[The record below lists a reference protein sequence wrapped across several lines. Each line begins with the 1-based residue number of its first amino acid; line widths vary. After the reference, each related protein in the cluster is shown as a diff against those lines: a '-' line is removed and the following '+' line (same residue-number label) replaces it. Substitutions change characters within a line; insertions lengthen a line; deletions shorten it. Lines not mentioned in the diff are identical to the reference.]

1 MNYRFLLTSDITQ
14 PPNQTVL
21 EQLPKNDFQSGIDFN
36 GLLKT
41 FANPEG
47 LAMVGGLIFL
57 ILLSQFTSGKKGK
70 ISTGR
75 LVGKVEK
82 LAATNLALKQIQER
96 KHNKVCFWCG
106 SPRYWFSGKL
116 RGFGARLQTFL
127 GASPTVWIP
136 HAERS
141 TLVLGAPG
149 SGKTFGTIDRMAQ
162 SCMAQ
167 GFPLIVYDKKGD
179 QMKLLAPLAARYGY
193 DVRIFAPGE
202 PYSEVINPLDFMEN
216 QEDAVTAAQIAQ
228 VINANAGSGKSDEFF
243 SKAADLLAKAL
254 IQLAKGSD
262 CPDLATVYC
271 IQSVDDFINK
281 LYAAVQAGKVSR
293 WVAASFQQ
301 YLKARDSEKTI
312 ASIDTTTVGIF
323 SAFIQRS
330 LLPCFI
336 GKSTIPTK
344 LSGRQILIFKL
355 DDPRRD
361 VVGPLLA
368 AALHMTIVSN
378 LCTPRFDPIGI
389 FIDEL
394 PSLYL
399 KALPQ
404 WINEYRSN
412 GACFVLGVQS
422 LEQLANA
429 YGENLAAAITSACST
444 KILYNPANYSTAEK
458 FSQSYG
464 NKEFI
469 IKNKSISDSKEG
481 RTTTWAD
488 NIQTMPILT
497 ADEIMRFP
505 QGKCVITNPGYT
517 SSSEGS
523 IPYPLTIPIPKSDQK
538 QIEESEKLWSQQL
551 CPRLIARSPQIDL
564 NQLDEAIDLRKQI
577 AEQLLA
583 TGQFSKTSPNQSE
596 SEEIELS
603 SPASSDSPW

>member
-1 MNYRFLLTSDITQ
+1 MLISKTIT
-14 PPNQTVL
+14 
-21 EQLPKNDFQSGIDFN
+21 EQSPQHGYNSGLDFVGLFKN
-36 GLLKT
+36 

-47 LAMVGGLIFL
+47 LTMLGSLTFL
-57 ILLSQFTSGKKGK
+57 ILLTQVAGSKKGK

-75 LVGKVEK
+75 VVGTAEK
-82 LAATNLALKQIQER
+82 LAATNLALKQIR
-96 KHNKVCFWCG
+96 ASKHNKVCFWCG
-106 SPRYWFSGKL
+106 SPRYWFKGKF
-116 RGFGARLQTFL
+116 RDIGAIFQTIL

-149 SGKTFGTIDRMAQ
+149 SGKTFGTIDRMAE
-162 SCMAQ
+162 SCMVQ

-179 QMKLLAPLAARYGY
+179 QMKLLAPLAACYGY

-228 VINANAGSGKSDEFF
+228 VINANAGGRGDEFF

-281 LYAAVQAGKVSR
+281 LHASVQAGKVSR

-323 SAFIQRS
+323 SSFIQRS
-330 LLPCFI
+330 LLPSFI

-378 LCTPRFDPIGI
+378 LSTPRFDPIGI

-422 LEQLANA
+422 LEQLASA

-458 FSQSYG
+458 FSQSFG

-469 IKNKSISDSKEG
+469 VKNKSISNSKDG
-481 RTTTWAD
+481 QTTTWSD
-488 NIQTMPILT
+488 NLQTMPIIT

-517 SSSEGS
+517 SSGEGS
-523 IPYPLTIPIPKSDQK
+523 IPYPLTIPIPKLDIYRISN
-538 QIEESEKLWSQQL
+538 SEKLWDSQL
-551 CPRLIARSPQIDL
+551 YPRITARSTLIEQ
-564 NQLDEAIDLRKQI
+564 QHLDEAIDLRKQI
-577 AEQLLA
+577 AQQLLNIDSYSNA
-583 TGQFSKTSPNQSE
+583 NTSE
-596 SEEIELS
+596 SEEIELT
-603 SPASSDSPW
+603 SPTFDQSPW

>member
-1 MNYRFLLTSDITQ
+1 MQYRTIIAQQPVVTS
-14 PPNQTVL
+14 
-21 EQLPKNDFQSGIDFN
+21 IDFK
-36 GLLKT
+36 GLIKQ
-41 FANPEG
+41 FQNPEG
-47 LAMVGGLIFL
+47 LALLGSLVFLLLLTSLGG
-57 ILLSQFTSGKKGK
+57 GKKGK

-75 LVGKVEK
+75 VVGIAEK
-82 LAATNLALKQIQER
+82 LSATNLALKQIRER
-96 KHNKVCFWCG
+96 KHDRVCMWCG
-106 SPRYWFSGKL
+106 SPQYWWKGKQL
-116 RGFGARLQTFL
+116 NGLVRGTVARVQTVL
-127 GASPTVWIP
+127 GSSPTVWLP

-141 TLVLGAPG
+141 SLVLGAPG
-149 SGKTFGTIDRMAQ
+149 SGKTFGTIDRMAE
-162 SCMAQ
+162 SCMVQ
-167 GFPLIVYDKKGD
+167 GIPLIVYDKKGD
-179 QMKLLAPLAARYGY
+179 QMRLLAPLAARYGY
-193 DVRIFAPGE
+193 QVRIFAPGE
-202 PYSEVINPLDFMEN
+202 PYSEIINPLDFMEN

-228 VINANAGSGKSDEFF
+228 VINANAGGSGKGDEFF

-281 LYAAVQAGKVSR
+281 LHTAVQAGKVSK

-301 YLKARDSEKTI
+301 YLKARDSEKTV

-323 SAFIQRS
+323 SGFIQRS

-344 LSGRQILIFKL
+344 LTGRQILIFKL
-355 DDPRRD
+355 DDARRD

-378 LCTPRFDPIGI
+378 LSSPRKDPIGI

-429 YGENLAAAITSACST
+429 YGENLAAAIASACST
-444 KILYNPANYSTAEK
+444 KVLYNPANYATAEK
-458 FSQSYG
+458 FSSSYG
-464 NKEFI
+464 HKEFI
-469 IKNKSISDSKEG
+469 VKERSISNSLEG
-481 RTTTWAD
+481 RSVTWSERL
-488 NIQTMPILT
+488 QTMPILT
-497 ADEIMRFP
+497 PDQIMRFP
-505 QGKCVITNPGYT
+505 QGKCVITNPGYR
-517 SSSEGS
+517 SGGESS
-523 IPYPLTIPIPKSDQK
+523 IPYPLTIPIPKSDRIRIGQ
-538 QIEESEKLWSQQL
+538 STRLWDEQVQ
-551 CPRLIARSPQIDL
+551 PRLISRSKLCDPY
-564 NQLDEAIDLRKQI
+564 QLDEAMELRQQI

-583 TGQFSKTSPNQSE
+583 VSHNYKNEAEQPQE
-596 SEEIELS
+596 AEEVEELVT
-603 SPASSDSPW
+603 PGNDW

>member
-1 MNYRFLLTSDITQ
+1 MKQYFILSEARNSKTVIEQKSNGIKSSFDI
-14 PPNQTVL
+14 
-21 EQLPKNDFQSGIDFN
+21 N
-36 GLLKT
+36 GLIKT

-47 LAMVGGLIFL
+47 LAMIGILVFL
-57 ILLSQFTSGKKGK
+57 FILSQFSNGKKGK

-75 LVGKVEK
+75 VVGVSEK
-82 LAATNLALKQIQER
+82 LAATNLALKQIEER
-96 KHNKVCFWCG
+96 KNNKVTFWCG
-106 SPRYWFSGKL
+106 SPRYWFSGRFRK
-116 RGFGARLQTFL
+116 FGASLQTFL
-127 GASPTVWIP
+127 GASPTIWIP

-149 SGKTFGTIDRMAQ
+149 SGKTFGTIDRMAE
-162 SCMAQ
+162 SCMMQ

-202 PYSEVINPLDFMEN
+202 SYSEVINPLDFMEN
-216 QEDAVTAAQIAQ
+216 QEDAVSAGQIAQ
-228 VINANAGSGKSDEFF
+228 VINANAGGSGKGDEFF

-281 LYAAVQAGKVSR
+281 LHAAVQAGTVSR

-301 YLKARDSEKTI
+301 YLKAKDSEKTI

-330 LLPCFI
+330 LLSSFI
-336 GKSTIPTK
+336 GKSTISTK
-344 LSGRQILIFKL
+344 LSGKQILIFKL

-378 LCTPRFDPIGI
+378 LCTPRKDPLGI

-422 LEQLANA
+422 LEQLANT

-444 KILYNPANYSTAEK
+444 KVLYNPANYSTADK
-458 FSQSYG
+458 FSQSFG
-464 NKEFI
+464 HKEFI
-469 IKNKSISDSKEG
+469 VKNKSISDSVEG
-481 RTTTWAD
+481 RTVTWTD
-488 NIQTMPILT
+488 NLQTMPILT
-497 ADEIMRFP
+497 PDEIMRFP
-505 QGKCVITNPGYT
+505 QGKCVITNPGYA
-517 SSSEGS
+517 SRSEGS
-523 IPYPLTIPIPKSDQK
+523 IPYPLTIPIPKLD
-538 QIEESEKLWSQQL
+538 IERINRSEQLWSEQVY
-551 CPRLIARSPQIDL
+551 PRLLMRSSIGDI
-564 NQLDEAIDLRKQI
+564 NQLDEAIDLRERI
-577 AEQLLA
+577 AEQVLT
-583 TGQFSKTSPNQSE
+583 TGEHSVSTLNQLDSK
-596 SEEIELS
+596 EIELV
-603 SPASSDSPW
+603 SPHSNEVW

>member
-1 MNYRFLLTSDITQ
+1 MKQYLLLSDIT
-14 PPNQTVL
+14 NNKTVI
-21 EQLPKNDFQSGIDFN
+21 EQKSSGIKSSFDVN
-36 GLLKT
+36 GLFKT

-47 LAMVGGLIFL
+47 LAMIGILVFL
-57 ILLSQFTSGKKGK
+57 FILSQFCSVRKGK
-70 ISTGR
+70 ISTGKV
-75 LVGKVEK
+75 VGISEK
-82 LAATNLALKQIQER
+82 LAATNLALKQIEER
-96 KHNKVCFWCG
+96 KHNKVTFWCG
-106 SPRYWFSGKL
+106 SPRYWFSGRFRK
-116 RGFGARLQTFL
+116 FGAAFQTFL

-149 SGKTFGTIDRMAQ
+149 SGKTFGTIDRMAE
-162 SCMAQ
+162 SCMMQ

-216 QEDAVTAAQIAQ
+216 QEDAVSAAQIAQ
-228 VINANAGSGKSDEFF
+228 VINANAGGSGKGDEFF

-271 IQSVDDFINK
+271 IQSIDDFINK
-281 LYAAVQAGKVSR
+281 LHAAVQAGTVSR

-301 YLKARDSEKTI
+301 YLKAKDSEKTI

-330 LLPCFI
+330 LLSSFI
-336 GKSTIPTK
+336 GKSTISTK
-344 LSGRQILIFKL
+344 LSGKQILIFKL

-378 LCTPRFDPIGI
+378 LCTQRKDPLGI

-422 LEQLANA
+422 LEQLANT

-444 KILYNPANYSTAEK
+444 KVLYNPANYSTADK

-464 NKEFI
+464 HKEFI
-469 IKNKSISDSKEG
+469 VKNKSISDSKEG
-481 RTTTWAD
+481 RTVTWTD
-488 NIQTMPILT
+488 NLQTMPILT

-517 SSSEGS
+517 SVGEGS
-523 IPYPLTIPIPKSDQK
+523 IPYPLTIPIPKIDIVRIDRSEQLWLE
-538 QIEESEKLWSQQL
+538 QIY
-551 CPRLIARSPQIDL
+551 PRLIMRSPLVDI
-564 NQLDEAIDLRKQI
+564 NQLDEAIDLRERI
-577 AEQLLA
+577 AEQLLMA
-583 TGQFSKTSPNQSE
+583 GEHSVQSINQVE
-596 SEEIELS
+596 GKEIELV
-603 SPASSDSPW
+603 SPDRDETW

>member
-1 MNYRFLLTSDITQ
+1 MKHEFISNETTYQVVTQ
-14 PPNQTVL
+14 PANSY
-21 EQLPKNDFQSGIDFN
+21 KSGFDIQ
-36 GLLKT
+36 GLFKT
-41 FANPEG
+41 FANPEALLMLG
-47 LAMVGGLIFL
+47 SLVFL
-57 ILLSQFTSGKKGK
+57 ILLSQFGNGKSGK

-75 LVGKVEK
+75 IVGRAEKV
-82 LAATNLALKQIQER
+82 AATNLALKQIRER

-106 SPRYWFSGKL
+106 SPRYWFSGNL
-116 RGFGARLQTFL
+116 IETGAVFQTFL

-149 SGKTFGTIDRMAQ
+149 SGKTYGTIDRMAE
-162 SCMAQ
+162 SCMIQ

-228 VINANAGSGKSDEFF
+228 VINANAGGSGKGDEFF

-254 IQLAKGSD
+254 IQLAKSSD

-271 IQSVDDFINK
+271 IQSIDEFTNK
-281 LYAAVQAGKVSR
+281 LQSAVQAGKVSR

-301 YLKARDSEKTI
+301 YLKAKDSEKTI

-323 SAFIQRS
+323 SGFIQRS
-330 LLPCFI
+330 LLPSFI

-355 DDPRRD
+355 DDARRD

-378 LCTPRFDPIGI
+378 LSTPRTDPIGI

-399 KALPQ
+399 KALPH

-458 FSQSYG
+458 FSQSFG
-464 NKEFI
+464 NKDI
-469 IKNKSISDSKEG
+469 IVKNKSISNSKDG
-481 RTTTWAD
+481 QTITMTD
-488 NIQTMPILT
+488 NLQAMPIIT
-497 ADEIMRFP
+497 PDEIMRFP
-505 QGKCVITNPGYT
+505 QGKCVITNPGY
-517 SSSEGS
+517 SSGSEGS
-523 IPYPLTIPIPKSDQK
+523 IPYPLTIPIPQSDINRIVKS
-538 QIEESEKLWSQQL
+538 EELWEQQL
-551 CPRLIARSPQIDL
+551 YPRLIARSPQVDV
-564 NQLDEAIDLRKQI
+564 NQLDAAIDLRKHI
-577 AEQLLA
+577 ASQLLA
-583 TGQFSKTSPNQSE
+583 PSTVSSQT
-596 SEEIELS
+596 EEIKLVTPEQEEV
-603 SPASSDSPW
+603 W

>member
-1 MNYRFLLTSDITQ
+1 MKSVSYELKIASVEIPVVEQ
-14 PPNQTVL
+14 PLAVSGY
-21 EQLPKNDFQSGIDFN
+21 QSGFDLG
-36 GLLKT
+36 GLFKT
-41 FANPEG
+41 LANPEG
-47 LAMVGGLIFL
+47 LAMLGALVFL
-57 ILLSQFTSGKKGK
+57 ILVSQLAGGKKGK

-75 LVGKVEK
+75 VVGTAEK
-82 LAATNLALKQIQER
+82 LAATNLALKQIRER

-106 SPRYWFSGKL
+106 SPNYWWKGRL
-116 RGFGARLQTFL
+116 RNVGACLQTII

-149 SGKTFGTIDRMAQ
+149 SGKTYGTIDRMAE
-162 SCMAQ
+162 SCMVQ

-179 QMKLLAPLAARYGY
+179 QMRLLAPLAARYGY
-193 DVRIFAPGE
+193 EVRIFAPGE
-202 PYSEVINPLDFMEN
+202 PYSEVINPLDFMED

-228 VINANAGSGKSDEFF
+228 VINANAGGSGKGDEFF
-243 SKAADLLAKAL
+243 SKAADLLAKAI
-254 IQLAKGSD
+254 IQMAKGSEL
-262 CPDLATVYC
+262 PDLATVYC

-281 LYAAVQAGKVSR
+281 LHAAVLSGKVSR

-301 YLKARDSEKTI
+301 YLKARDSEKTV
-312 ASIDTTTVGIF
+312 ASIDTTTLGIF
-323 SAFIQRS
+323 SGFIQRS
-330 LLPCFI
+330 LLPSFI
-336 GKSTIPTK
+336 GKSTISTK
-344 LSGRQILIFKL
+344 LQGRQILIFKL

-368 AALHMTIVSN
+368 AALHMIIVSN
-378 LCTPRFDPIGI
+378 LSSPRQDPIGI

-444 KILYNPANYSTAEK
+444 KILYNPANYDTAEK

-464 NKEFI
+464 HKEFI
-469 IKNKSISDSKEG
+469 IKNKSISNSKDG
-481 RTTTWAD
+481 RSTSWTD
-488 NIQTMPILT
+488 NLQTMPILT
-497 ADEIMRFP
+497 PDEIMRFP
-505 QGKCVITNPGYT
+505 QGKCVITNPGY
-517 SSSEGS
+517 SSRGEGS
-523 IPYPLTIPIPKSDQK
+523 IPYPLTIPIPKSDSK
-538 QIEESEKLWSQQL
+538 RINETPKLWDEQV
-551 CPRLIARSPQIDL
+551 CPRLIARSRMSEMS
-564 NQLDEAIDLRKQI
+564 QLDEAIDLRKQV

-583 TGQFSKTSPNQSE
+583 ANPEQQVPPTEEPAPE
-596 SEEIELS
+596 SVTLE
-603 SPASSDSPW
+603 SPW

>member
-1 MNYRFLLTSDITQ
+1 MNQQFIFSSTKKTVTEQKSNEIKSSFDI
-14 PPNQTVL
+14 
-21 EQLPKNDFQSGIDFN
+21 N
-36 GLLKT
+36 GLFQY

-47 LAMVGGLIFL
+47 LTMIGVLVFI
-57 ILLSQFTSGKKGK
+57 ILLSQFSGAKKGK

-75 LVGKVEK
+75 VVGRGEK
-82 LAATNLALKQIQER
+82 LAATNLALQQIEER
-96 KHNKVCFWCG
+96 KHNKVTFWCG
-106 SPRYWFSGKL
+106 SPKYWFPGRFKQ
-116 RGFGARLQTFL
+116 GGARFQTIV

-149 SGKTFGTIDRMAQ
+149 SGKTFGTIDRMAE

-193 DVRIFAPGE
+193 KVWIFAPGE

-228 VINANAGSGKSDEFF
+228 VINANAGGSGKSDEFF

-262 CPDLATVYC
+262 CPDLAMVYC
-271 IQSVDDFINK
+271 IQSTDGFINK
-281 LYAAVQAGKVSR
+281 LHAAVQAGRVSR

-301 YLKARDSEKTI
+301 YLKAKDSEKTI

-323 SAFIQRS
+323 SGFMQRS
-330 LLPCFI
+330 LLPSFI

-344 LSGRQILIFKL
+344 LSGKQILIFKL

-378 LCTPRFDPIGI
+378 LSTSRKDPLGI

-429 YGENLAAAITSACST
+429 YGENLSAAIC
-444 KILYNPANYSTAEK
+444 
-458 FSQSYG
+458 
-464 NKEFI
+464 
-469 IKNKSISDSKEG
+469 
-481 RTTTWAD
+481 
-488 NIQTMPILT
+488 
-497 ADEIMRFP
+497 
-505 QGKCVITNPGYT
+505 
-517 SSSEGS
+517 
-523 IPYPLTIPIPKSDQK
+523 
-538 QIEESEKLWSQQL
+538 LWH
-551 CPRLIARSPQIDL
+551 
-564 NQLDEAIDLRKQI
+564 
-577 AEQLLA
+577 
-583 TGQFSKTSPNQSE
+583 
-596 SEEIELS
+596 
-603 SPASSDSPW
+603 

>member
-1 MNYRFLLTSDITQ
+1 MNYRFLLTSDITHPQ
-14 PPNQTVL
+14 NQTVL
-21 EQLPKNDFQSGIDFN
+21 EQLPKNGFQSGIDFN

-47 LAMVGGLIFL
+47 LAMVGALIFL
-57 ILLSQFTSGKKGK
+57 ILLSQFIGGKKGK

-312 ASIDTTTVGIF
+312 ASIDTTTMGIF

-330 LLPCFI
+330 LLPSFI

-523 IPYPLTIPIPKSDQK
+523 IPYLLTIPIPKSDQK

-551 CPRLIARSPQIDL
+551 CPRLIARSPQIGL

-583 TGQFSKTSPNQSE
+583 TGQFSKASTNQSE

-603 SPASSDSPW
+603 SPASFDSLW

>member
-1 MNYRFLLTSDITQ
+1 MNQQFIFSSTNKTVTEQKSNGIKSSFDI
-14 PPNQTVL
+14 
-21 EQLPKNDFQSGIDFN
+21 N
-36 GLLKT
+36 GLFQY

-47 LAMVGGLIFL
+47 LTMIGVLVFI
-57 ILLSQFTSGKKGK
+57 ILLSQFSGAKKGK

-75 LVGKVEK
+75 VVGRGEK
-82 LAATNLALKQIQER
+82 LAATNLALQQIEER
-96 KHNKVCFWCG
+96 KHNKVTFWCG
-106 SPRYWFSGKL
+106 SPKYWFPGK
-116 RGFGARLQTFL
+116 FKNTGAKFQTIL

-136 HAERS
+136 NAERS

-149 SGKTFGTIDRMAQ
+149 SGKTFGTIDRMAE

-228 VINANAGSGKSDEFF
+228 VINANAGGSGKSDEFF

-262 CPDLATVYC
+262 CPDLAMVYC
-271 IQSVDDFINK
+271 IQSTDGFINK
-281 LYAAVQAGKVSR
+281 LHAAVQAGRVSR

-301 YLKARDSEKTI
+301 YLKAKDSEKTI

-323 SAFIQRS
+323 SGFMQRS
-330 LLPCFI
+330 LLPSFI

-344 LSGRQILIFKL
+344 LSGKQILIFKL

-378 LCTPRFDPIGI
+378 LSTPRKDPLGI

-429 YGENLAAAITSACST
+429 YGENLSAAIASACST

-464 NKEFI
+464 HKEFI
-469 IKNKSISDSKEG
+469 VKNKSISDSKEG
-481 RTTTWAD
+481 RTVTWTD
-488 NIQTMPILT
+488 NLQTMPIIT
-497 ADEIMRFP
+497 PDEIMRFP
-505 QGKCVITNPGYT
+505 QGKCVITNPGY
-517 SSSEGS
+517 SSSGEAS
-523 IPYPLTIPIPKSDQK
+523 IPYPVTIPIPKLDVRRIVK
-538 QIEESEKLWSQQL
+538 SEQLWENQVY
-551 CPRLIARSPQIDL
+551 PRLILRSQLIDASE
-564 NQLDEAIDLRKQI
+564 LDDAIDLRKQI
-577 AEQLLA
+577 AEQLLTIGEQEINIRNPA
-583 TGQFSKTSPNQSE
+583 KTKP
-596 SEEIELS
+596 IELV
-603 SPASSDSPW
+603 SPSSDPAW

>member
-1 MNYRFLLTSDITQ
+1 MNYPFLSTSDITQ

-21 EQLPKNDFQSGIDFN
+21 EQLPKNGFQSGIDFN

-47 LAMVGGLIFL
+47 LAMVGALIFI
-57 ILLSQFTSGKKGK
+57 ILLSQFTGGKKGK

-106 SPRYWFSGKL
+106 SPLYWFSGKL

-193 DVRIFAPGE
+193 DVWIFAPGE

-262 CPDLATVYC
+262 CPDLATVYS

-293 WVAASFQQ
+293 WVASSFQQ

-330 LLPCFI
+330 LLPSFI

-538 QIEESEKLWSQQL
+538 QIEENEKLWSQQV

-583 TGQFSKTSPNQSE
+583 TGQFSKALTNQSE

-603 SPASSDSPW
+603 SSESFDSPW

>member
-1 MNYRFLLTSDITQ
+1 MKQPKLHSSQVVTQQAIPYKSSIDIQ
-14 PPNQTVL
+14 
-21 EQLPKNDFQSGIDFN
+21 
-36 GLLKT
+36 GLFKT
-41 FANPEG
+41 FINPEALVMLG
-47 LAMVGGLIFL
+47 SLVFL
-57 ILLSQFTSGKKGK
+57 IVLSQLGNGKKGK

-75 LVGKVEK
+75 LVGRKEKV
-82 LAATNLALKQIQER
+82 AATITALKQIRER
-96 KHNKVCFWCG
+96 KHNRVCFWCG
-106 SPRYWFSGKL
+106 SPRYWFSGK
-116 RGFGARLQTFL
+116 FMETGARIQTFF

-149 SGKTFGTIDRMAQ
+149 SGKTFGTIDRMAE
-162 SCMAQ
+162 SCMIQ

-202 PYSEVINPLDFMEN
+202 PYSEIINPLDFMEN

-228 VINANAGSGKSDEFF
+228 VINANAGGSGRSDEFF

-254 IQLAKGSD
+254 IQLAKSSD

-271 IQSVDDFINK
+271 IQSIDEFTNK
-281 LYAAVQAGKVSR
+281 LQSAVTAGQVSR

-323 SAFIQRS
+323 SGFIQRS
-330 LLPCFI
+330 LLPSFI

-344 LSGRQILIFKL
+344 LSGRQMLIFKL

-378 LCTPRFDPIGI
+378 LSTPRTDPIGI

-458 FSQSYG
+458 FSQSFG
-464 NKEFI
+464 NKDI
-469 IKNKSISDSKEG
+469 IVKNKSISNSKDG
-481 RTTTWAD
+481 QTLTITD
-488 NIQTMPILT
+488 NLQAMPIIT
-497 ADEIMRFP
+497 PDEIMRFP

-517 SSSEGS
+517 SSNEGS
-523 IPYPLTIPIPKSDQK
+523 IPYPLTIPIPQSDINRITNSQ
-538 QIEESEKLWSQQL
+538 ELWEQQL
-551 CPRLIARSPQIDL
+551 CPRLIARSPQVDI
-564 NQLDEAIDLRKQI
+564 NQLDAAIDLRKHI
-577 AEQLLA
+577 ASQLLPLDQPSS
-583 TGQFSKTSPNQSE
+583 TNNQASVIE
-596 SEEIELS
+596 LVTPSSEE
-603 SPASSDSPW
+603 AW

>member
-1 MNYRFLLTSDITQ
+1 MNNNYILSQIQTQQTVETQ
-14 PPNQTVL
+14 PT
-21 EQLPKNDFQSGIDFN
+21 SGYRSSFDLA
-36 GLLKT
+36 GLFKT

-47 LAMVGGLIFL
+47 LAMIGVLVFL
-57 ILLSQFTSGKKGK
+57 ILLSQFAGGKKGK
-70 ISTGR
+70 ISTGKV
-75 LVGKVEK
+75 VGTAEK
-82 LAATNLALKQIQER
+82 LAATNLALKQIRER
-96 KHNKVCFWCG
+96 KHNQVCFWCG
-106 SPRYWFSGKL
+106 SPRYWWKGKL
-116 RGFGARLQTFL
+116 KNLGACLQTLL

-149 SGKTFGTIDRMAQ
+149 SGKTYGTIDRMAQ
-162 SCMAQ
+162 SCMMQ
-167 GFPLIVYDKKGD
+167 GFPLIVYDKKGT
-179 QMKLLAPLAARYGY
+179 QMQLLAPLAARYGY

-216 QEDAVTAAQIAQ
+216 SEDAVTAAQIAQ
-228 VINANAGSGKSDEFF
+228 VINANASGGGKGDEFF

-281 LYAAVQAGKVSR
+281 LHTAVQAGKVSR

-301 YLKARDSEKTI
+301 YLKARDSEKTV

-323 SAFIQRS
+323 SGFIQRS
-330 LLPCFI
+330 ILPSFI

-344 LSGRQILIFKL
+344 LSGRQMLIFKL
-355 DDPRRD
+355 DDSRRD
-361 VVGPLLA
+361 IVGPLLA

-378 LCTPRFDPIGI
+378 LCTPRKDPIGI

-399 KALPQ
+399 KALPL

-429 YGENLAAAITSACST
+429 YGENLSAAIASACST
-444 KILYNPANYSTAEK
+444 KVLYNPANYATAEE

-464 NKEFI
+464 EKEFI
-469 IKNKSISDSKEG
+469 VKERSISNSKEG
-481 RTTTWAD
+481 RSVSWSERL
-488 NIQTMPILT
+488 QTMPILT
-497 ADEIMRFP
+497 PDEIMRFP
-505 QGKCVITNPGYT
+505 QGKCVITNPGY
-517 SSSEGS
+517 SSGGEGS
-523 IPYPLTIPIPKSDQK
+523 IPYPTTIPIPKSDQK
-538 QIEESEKLWSQQL
+538 RIEESTKLWQEQV
-551 CPRLIARSPQIDL
+551 CPRLIARSRLIAPT
-564 NQLDEAIDLRKQI
+564 QLDDAIDLRKQI

-583 TGQFSKTSPNQSE
+583 VRHQSTKTEMETLQHQAQEDSE
-596 SEEIELS
+596 SELVTLE
-603 SPASSDSPW
+603 SPW

>member
-1 MNYRFLLTSDITQ
+1 MQTPKTVIEQ
-14 PPNQTVL
+14 PA
-21 EQLPKNDFQSGIDFN
+21 KNGYHSGIDFV
-36 GLLKT
+36 GLFKT

-47 LAMVGGLIFL
+47 LTMLGTLIFL
-57 ILLSQFTSGKKGK
+57 ILLTQVAGSKKGK

-75 LVGKVEK
+75 VVGTAEK
-82 LAATNLALKQIQER
+82 LAATSLALKQIRAR

-106 SPRYWFSGKL
+106 SPRYWFKGNF
-116 RGFGARLQTFL
+116 RDIGAVFQTFV

-149 SGKTFGTIDRMAQ
+149 SGKTFGTIDRMAE
-162 SCMAQ
+162 SCMVQ

-179 QMKLLAPLAARYGY
+179 QMKLLAPLAACYGY

-228 VINANAGSGKSDEFF
+228 VINANAGGSGKGDEFF

-271 IQSVDDFINK
+271 IQSIDDFINK
-281 LYAAVQAGKVSR
+281 LHASVQAGKVSR

-323 SAFIQRS
+323 SSFIQRS

-378 LCTPRFDPIGI
+378 LCTPRSDPIGI

-422 LEQLANA
+422 LEQLASS

-458 FSQSYG
+458 FSQSFG

-469 IKNKSISDSKEG
+469 VKNKSTSNSKDG
-481 RTTTWAD
+481 YTTTWSD
-488 NIQTMPILT
+488 NLQTMPILT

-517 SSSEGS
+517 SSGEGS
-523 IPYPLTIPIPKSDQK
+523 IPYPLTIPIPKLDIYRISK
-538 QIEESEKLWSQQL
+538 CEKLWDEQIYPRKCYSSTLIEQQH
-551 CPRLIARSPQIDL
+551 
-564 NQLDEAIDLRKQI
+564 LDEAIDLRKQI
-577 AEQLLA
+577 AHELLNVESLLNERSA
-583 TGQFSKTSPNQSE
+583 EAEEEIKLTSPT
-596 SEEIELS
+596 
-603 SPASSDSPW
+603 AHDSPW

>member
-1 MNYRFLLTSDITQ
+1 MKQYFLYS
-14 PPNQTVL
+14 PNTKYKTVT
-21 EQLPKNDFQSGIDFN
+21 EQRSNGIKSSFEN

-47 LAMVGGLIFL
+47 LAMIGILVFL
-57 ILLSQFTSGKKGK
+57 ILLSQFSSGRKGK

-75 LVGKVEK
+75 IVGISEK
-82 LAATNLALKQIQER
+82 IAATNLALKQIEER
-96 KHNKVCFWCG
+96 KHNKVTFWCG
-106 SPRYWFSGKL
+106 SPRYWFPGRFRK
-116 RGFGARLQTFL
+116 FGAALQTFL

-149 SGKTFGTIDRMAQ
+149 SGKTFGTIDRMAE
-162 SCMAQ
+162 SCMMQ

-179 QMKLLAPLAARYGY
+179 QMKLLAPLAARYDY

-216 QEDAVTAAQIAQ
+216 QEDAVSAAQIAQ
-228 VINANAGSGKSDEFF
+228 VINANAGNSGKGDEFF

-254 IQLAKGSD
+254 IQLAKASD

-271 IQSVDDFINK
+271 IQSIDDFINK
-281 LYAAVQAGKVSR
+281 LHAAVEAGTISR

-301 YLKARDSEKTI
+301 YLKAKDSEKTI

-323 SAFIQRS
+323 SAFMQRS
-330 LLPCFI
+330 LLSSFI
-336 GKSTIPTK
+336 GKSTISTK
-344 LSGRQILIFKL
+344 LSGKQILIFKL

-361 VVGPLLA
+361 IVGPLLA

-378 LCTPRFDPIGI
+378 LCTQRKDPLGI

-429 YGENLAAAITSACST
+429 YGDNLATAIISACST
-444 KILYNPANYSTAEK
+444 KILYNPANYSTADK
-458 FSQSYG
+458 FSCYG
-464 NKEFI
+464 HKEFI
-469 IKNKSISDSKEG
+469 VKNKSISDSKEG
-481 RTTTWAD
+481 RTVTWTD
-488 NIQTMPILT
+488 NLQTMPILT

-517 SSSEGS
+517 SGNEGS
-523 IPYPLTIPIPKSDQK
+523 IPYPITISIPKLD
-538 QIEESEKLWSQQL
+538 IVRINRSEQLWFQQVY
-551 CPRLIARSPQIDL
+551 PRLIMRSPQVPL
-564 NQLDEAIDLRKQI
+564 SHLDEAIDLRERI
-577 AEQLLA
+577 AEQLLIA
-583 TGQFSKTSPNQSE
+583 AEHSAPVIKLLKIFVTKE
-596 SEEIELS
+596 R
-603 SPASSDSPW
+603 

>member
-1 MNYRFLLTSDITQ
+1 MNYRFLSTSDITQ
-14 PPNQTVL
+14 PQNQTVV
-21 EQLPKNDFQSGIDFN
+21 EQLPKNGFQSGIDFN

-47 LAMVGGLIFL
+47 LAMVGALIFL
-57 ILLSQFTSGKKGK
+57 ILLSQFTGGKKGK

-106 SPRYWFSGKL
+106 SPRYWFSRKL

-193 DVRIFAPGE
+193 DVWIFAPGE

-243 SKAADLLAKAL
+243 SKAADLLAKAQ

-330 LLPCFI
+330 LLPSFI

-538 QIEESEKLWSQQL
+538 QIEENEKLWSQQV

-583 TGQFSKTSPNQSE
+583 TGQFSKALTNQSE

-603 SPASSDSPW
+603 SSESFDSPW

>member
-1 MNYRFLLTSDITQ
+1 MNQQFTFSSTNRTETEQKSNGIKSSFDI
-14 PPNQTVL
+14 
-21 EQLPKNDFQSGIDFN
+21 N
-36 GLLKT
+36 GLFQY

-47 LAMVGGLIFL
+47 LTMIGVLVFL
-57 ILLSQFTSGKKGK
+57 ILLSQFSGAKKGK

-75 LVGKVEK
+75 VVGRSEK
-82 LAATNLALKQIQER
+82 LAATNLALQQIEER
-96 KHNKVCFWCG
+96 KHNKVTFWCG
-106 SPRYWFSGKL
+106 SPNYWFPGRFKNT
-116 RGFGARLQTFL
+116 GAKFQTIL

-149 SGKTFGTIDRMAQ
+149 SGKTFGTIDRMAE

-193 DVRIFAPGE
+193 KVWIFAPGE

-228 VINANAGSGKSDEFF
+228 VINANAGGSGKSDEFF

-262 CPDLATVYC
+262 CPDLAMVYC
-271 IQSVDDFINK
+271 IQSTDGFINK
-281 LYAAVQAGKVSR
+281 LHAAVQAGRVSR

-301 YLKARDSEKTI
+301 YLKAKDSEKTI

-323 SAFIQRS
+323 SGFMQRS
-330 LLPCFI
+330 LLPSFI

-344 LSGRQILIFKL
+344 LSGKQILIFKL

-378 LCTPRFDPIGI
+378 LSTPRKDPLGI

-429 YGENLAAAITSACST
+429 YGENLASAIASACST

-464 NKEFI
+464 HKEFI
-469 IKNKSISDSKEG
+469 VKNKSISDSKEG
-481 RTTTWAD
+481 RTVTWTD
-488 NIQTMPILT
+488 NLQTMPIIT
-497 ADEIMRFP
+497 PDEIMRFP
-505 QGKCVITNPGYT
+505 QGKCIITNPGY
-517 SSSEGS
+517 SSSGEGS
-523 IPYPLTIPIPKSDQK
+523 IPYPVTIPIPKLDIHRISKSEQLWK
-538 QIEESEKLWSQQL
+538 NQI
-551 CPRLIARSPQIDL
+551 CPRLILRSQLIDVSE
-564 NQLDEAIDLRKQI
+564 LDDAIDLRKQI

-583 TGQFSKTSPNQSE
+583 IGEEQLENEAIELVSPN
-596 SEEIELS
+596 
-603 SPASSDSPW
+603 SDSTW

>member
-1 MNYRFLLTSDITQ
+1 MNQQFTSTTKIQ
-14 PPNQTVL
+14 PVTLQKSNEIKSSFDVH
-21 EQLPKNDFQSGIDFN
+21 
-36 GLLKT
+36 GLFKT

-47 LAMVGGLIFL
+47 LTMIGILVFL
-57 ILLSQFTSGKKGK
+57 ILLSQFSGGKKGK

-75 LVGKVEK
+75 VVGRGEK
-82 LAATNLALKQIQER
+82 LAATNLALKQISDR
-96 KHNKVCFWCG
+96 KHNKVTFWCG
-106 SPRYWFSGKL
+106 SPRYWFPGK
-116 RGFGARLQTFL
+116 FFQASARFQTIL

-149 SGKTFGTIDRMAQ
+149 SGKTFGTIDRMAE
-162 SCMAQ
+162 SCMIQ
-167 GFPLIVYDKKGD
+167 SFPLIVYDKKGD

-228 VINANAGSGKSDEFF
+228 VINANAGGSGKGDEFF

-262 CPDLATVYC
+262 CPDLAMVYC
-271 IQSVDDFINK
+271 IQSTDDFINK
-281 LYAAVQAGKVSR
+281 LHAAVQSGRVSR

-301 YLKARDSEKTI
+301 YLKAKDSEKTI

-323 SAFIQRS
+323 SGFIQRS
-330 LLPCFI
+330 LLPSFI

-344 LSGRQILIFKL
+344 LSGKQILIFKL

-378 LCTPRFDPIGI
+378 LCTPRKDPLGI

-429 YGENLAAAITSACST
+429 YGENLSAAIASACST
-444 KILYNPANYSTAEK
+444 KILYNPANYSTAEN

-469 IKNKSISDSKEG
+469 VKNKSISNSKEG
-481 RTTTWAD
+481 QTVTWTD
-488 NIQTMPILT
+488 NLQTMPILT

-505 QGKCVITNPGYT
+505 IGKCVITNPGYT
-517 SSSEGS
+517 SNNEGS
-523 IPYPLTIPIPKSDQK
+523 IPYPLTIPIPKLDIHRISR
-538 QIEESEKLWSQQL
+538 SEQLWEQQV
-551 CPRLIARSPQIDL
+551 CPRLIMRSTSVDIS
-564 NQLDEAIDLRKQI
+564 QLEEAIDLRKQI
-577 AEQLLA
+577 AEQLLK
-583 TGQFSKTSPNQSE
+583 TGN
-596 SEEIELS
+596 IELPVEERVETEQIELV
-603 SPASSDSPW
+603 SPTSDPVW

>member
-1 MNYRFLLTSDITQ
+1 MRDQFRLAAPVAPT
-14 PPNQTVL
+14 QTVV
-21 EQLPKNDFQSGIDFN
+21 EQQKSGYQSSFDFT
-36 GLLKT
+36 GLFKT

-47 LAMVGGLIFL
+47 LIMVGALAFL
-57 ILLSQFTSGKKGK
+57 ILLTQFAGGKKGK

-75 LVGKVEK
+75 VVGTPEK
-82 LAATNLALKQIQER
+82 LAATNLALKQIRER

-106 SPRYWFSGKL
+106 SPRYWWKGRF
-116 RGFGARLQTFL
+116 RGIVAKIQTVL
-127 GASPTVWIP
+127 GSSPTVWLP
-136 HAERS
+136 NAERS

-149 SGKTFGTIDRMAQ
+149 SGKTFGTIDRMAE
-162 SCMAQ
+162 SCMLQ
-167 GFPLIVYDKKGD
+167 GFPLIIYDKKGD

-202 PYSEVINPLDFMEN
+202 SYSEVINPLDFMEN

-228 VINANAGSGKSDEFF
+228 VINANAGGSGKGDEFF

-271 IQSVDDFINK
+271 IQSVDDFMGK
-281 LYAAVQAGKVSR
+281 LHGAVQSGKVPR

-301 YLKARDSEKTI
+301 YLKARDSEKTV

-323 SAFIQRS
+323 SGFIQRS
-330 LLPCFI
+330 LLPSFI

-344 LSGRQILIFKL
+344 LTGRQMLIFKL

-378 LCTPRFDPIGI
+378 LSTPRFDPIGI

-429 YGENLAAAITSACST
+429 YGENLSAAIASACST
-444 KILYNPANYSTAEK
+444 KVLYNPANYSTAEQ

-464 NKEFI
+464 HKELI
-469 IKNKSISDSKEG
+469 VKNRSVSNSKEG
-481 RTTTWAD
+481 RSTTWSD
-488 NIQTMPILT
+488 NLQTMPILT
-497 ADEIMRFP
+497 PDEIMRFP
-505 QGKCVITNPGYT
+505 QGKCVITNPGY
-517 SSSEGS
+517 SSGGEGS
-523 IPYPLTIPIPKSDQK
+523 IPYPLTIPIPQSDFK
-538 QIEESEKLWSQQL
+538 RIEQSSKLWDEQV
-551 CPRLIARSPQIDL
+551 CPRLLARSRLVDSS
-564 NQLDEAIDLRKQI
+564 QLDDAIDLRKQI

-583 TGQFSKTSPNQSE
+583 TVQQTKTEVTPQPQTLV
-596 SEEIELS
+596 EEEGKLVTLE
-603 SPASSDSPW
+603 SPW

>member
-429 YGENLAAAITSACST
+429 
-444 KILYNPANYSTAEK
+444 
-458 FSQSYG
+458 
-464 NKEFI
+464 
-469 IKNKSISDSKEG
+469 
-481 RTTTWAD
+481 
-488 NIQTMPILT
+488 
-497 ADEIMRFP
+497 
-505 QGKCVITNPGYT
+505 
-517 SSSEGS
+517 
-523 IPYPLTIPIPKSDQK
+523 
-538 QIEESEKLWSQQL
+538 
-551 CPRLIARSPQIDL
+551 
-564 NQLDEAIDLRKQI
+564 LRR
-577 AEQLLA
+577 
-583 TGQFSKTSPNQSE
+583 
-596 SEEIELS
+596 ELS
-603 SPASSDSPW
+603 SCHYQCLQHQNFI

>member
-1 MNYRFLLTSDITQ
+1 MTYQFAS
-14 PPNQTVL
+14 NQTAYQTVI
-21 EQLPKNDFQSGIDFN
+21 EPANSYKSGFDIQ
-36 GLLKT
+36 GLFKT
-41 FANPEG
+41 FANPEALLMLG
-47 LAMVGGLIFL
+47 SLVFL
-57 ILLSQFTSGKKGK
+57 ILLSQFGNGKGGK

-75 LVGKVEK
+75 IVGRIEKV
-82 LAATNLALKQIQER
+82 AATNVALKQIRER

-106 SPRYWFSGKL
+106 SPRYWFSGNL
-116 RGFGARLQTFL
+116 IEPGAVFQTFL

-149 SGKTFGTIDRMAQ
+149 SGKTYGTIDRMAE
-162 SCMAQ
+162 SCMIQ

-202 PYSEVINPLDFMEN
+202 LYSEVINPLDFMEN

-228 VINANAGSGKSDEFF
+228 VINANAGGSGKGDEFF

-254 IQLAKGSD
+254 IQLAKSSD

-271 IQSVDDFINK
+271 IQSIDEFTNK
-281 LYAAVQAGKVSR
+281 LQSAVQAGKVSR

-323 SAFIQRS
+323 SGFIQRS
-330 LLPCFI
+330 LLPSFI

-355 DDPRRD
+355 DDARRD

-378 LCTPRFDPIGI
+378 LSTPRTDPIGI

-399 KALPQ
+399 KALPH

-458 FSQSYG
+458 FSQSFG
-464 NKEFI
+464 NKDI
-469 IKNKSISDSKEG
+469 IVKNKSISNSKDG
-481 RTTTWAD
+481 QTITMTD
-488 NIQTMPILT
+488 NLQAMPIIT
-497 ADEIMRFP
+497 PDEIMRFP
-505 QGKCVITNPGYT
+505 QGKCVITNPGY
-517 SSSEGS
+517 SSAWEGS
-523 IPYPLTIPIPKSDQK
+523 IPYPLTIPIPQSDINRIVKS
-538 QIEESEKLWSQQL
+538 EELWEQQL
-551 CPRLIARSPQIDL
+551 CPRLIARSPQVDI
-564 NQLDEAIDLRKQI
+564 NQLDAAIDLRKHI
-577 AEQLLA
+577 ASQLLPPS
-583 TGQFSKTSPNQSE
+583 TVSSQT
-596 SEEIELS
+596 EEIELVTPS
-603 SPASSDSPW
+603 VEEVW

>member
-1 MNYRFLLTSDITQ
+1 MKQQFISSATKTVTEQQANGIKTGFDI
-14 PPNQTVL
+14 
-21 EQLPKNDFQSGIDFN
+21 N
-36 GLLKT
+36 GLIQY

-47 LAMVGGLIFL
+47 LAMIGGLVFV
-57 ILLSQFTSGKKGK
+57 ILLSQLSGGRKGQ

-75 LVGKVEK
+75 KVGRIEK
-82 LAATNLALKQIQER
+82 LAATNLALQQIQER
-96 KHNKVCFWCG
+96 QHNKVAFWCG
-106 SPRYWFSGKL
+106 SPKYWFSGKL
-116 RGFGARLQTFL
+116 KNIGAKFQTIL
-127 GASPTVWIP
+127 GVSPTVWIP

-141 TLVLGAPG
+141 TLVIGAPG

-167 GFPLIVYDKKGD
+167 GFPLIVYDKKGE

-193 DVRIFAPGE
+193 EVWIFAPGE
-202 PYSEVINPLDFMEN
+202 VYSEIINPLDFMEN

-228 VINANAGSGKSDEFF
+228 VINANAGGNGRSDEFF

-262 CPDLATVYC
+262 YPDLATVYC
-271 IQSVDDFINK
+271 IQSIDGFINK
-281 LYAAVQAGKVSR
+281 LHAAVQAGKVSR

-301 YLKARDSEKTI
+301 YLKAKDSEKTV

-323 SAFIQRS
+323 SGFMQRS
-330 LLPCFI
+330 LLPSFI

-344 LSGRQILIFKL
+344 LSGKQILIFKL

-378 LCTPRFDPIGI
+378 LSTPRQDPIGI
-389 FIDEL
+389 FLDEL

-412 GACFVLGVQS
+412 GACFVLGIQS

-429 YGENLAAAITSACST
+429 YGENLAGAIASACST
-444 KILYNPANYSTAEK
+444 KILYNPANYATAEK

-469 IKNKSISDSKEG
+469 IKNKSVSNSKEG
-481 RTTTWAD
+481 RSITWTD
-488 NIQTMPILT
+488 SLQTMPILT

-505 QGKCVITNPGYT
+505 QGKCVITNPGY
-517 SSSEGS
+517 SSNGEGS
-523 IPYPLTIPIPKSDQK
+523 IPYPVKISIPQSDIYL
-538 QIEESEKLWSQQL
+538 IETSQQFWL
-551 CPRLIARSPQIDL
+551 SQVCPRLIIRSPQIPIS
-564 NQLDEAIDLRKQI
+564 QLDESIDLRKEI
-577 AEQLLA
+577 AEQLLMVGEA
-583 TGQFSKTSPNQSE
+583 NLSAVDTNENDK
-596 SEEIELS
+596 EIELVNPNS
-603 SPASSDSPW
+603 EPAW